1 MVFGTGHRARRYG
14 KIGRLPRHEPTAESK
29 HADEQT
35 PRGIGEDCLVW
46 KGMVEGKM
54 TATSTDRTVSIEP
67 AADLLDRL
75 VNEEQV
81 GGAGLAVAVGGEPV
95 TEIFRGEAAGQTA
108 SSATLWPLASTT
120 KLYTAATI
128 FALVEQGVLTPSM
141 PVRSVLPKFTGDG
154 RERITV
160 RHLLTHTSGVQ
171 YEPEDMEQLLIGQRP
186 MGDILDA
193 AYRQPLLFPPGTG
206 WSYSDLGF
214 GLLGQVA
221 AKATGVDYHELVC
234 QLILEPAG
242 LSDTYLIPPAEVEPR
257 IAEVVGSMAA
267 GTDGAM
273 YNSAYARGLAHPAF
287 GAIATVSD
295 LMRFGLLF
303 TPHSPTPLFSRAG
316 IQTMTTDQVA
326 ALSFAEPDSPLS
338 GLLRPWGGGFM
349 LKGQA
354 GYPALASPWSYGH
367 PGATGCMLWIDP
379 GHDVV
384 IAFVSNRH
392 SGADADEGKFSQRL
406 ERVVNV
412 VLACLTRGDSGPE
425 PA

>member
-1 MVFGTGHRARRYG
+1 M
-14 KIGRLPRHEPTAESK
+14 TAS
-29 HADEQT
+29 ATEQT
-35 PRGIGEDCLVW
+35 
-46 KGMVEGKM
+46 
-54 TATSTDRTVSIEP
+54 VSLRP
-67 AADLLDRL
+67 AADLLERL
-75 VNEEQV
+75 VDEEQV
-81 GGAGLAVAVGGEPV
+81 GGAGLAVAVGGQPAA
-95 TEIFRGEAAGQTA
+95 EIFRGEAAGQAA
-108 SSATLWPLASTT
+108 SAATLWPLASAT

-128 FALVEQGVLTPSM
+128 FALVEQGVLTLSM
-141 PVRSVLPKFTGDG
+141 PVRSVLPTFSGDG
-154 RERITV
+154 RERITI

-186 MGDILDA
+186 MEDILDA
-193 AYRQPLLFPPGTG
+193 AYTQPLLFPPGSG

-221 AKATGVDYHELVC
+221 AQATGINFHELVSK
-234 QLILEPAG
+234 LILEPAG
-242 LSDTYLIPPAEVEPR
+242 LSDTYLIPSTEVEPR

-273 YNSAYARGLAHPAF
+273 YNSTYARGLAHPAF

-295 LMRFGLLF
+295 LLQFGLLF

-316 IQTMTTDQVA
+316 IQTMTSDQVA
-326 ALSFAEPDSPLS
+326 AVSFAEPDSPLP
-338 GLLRPWGGGFM
+338 GAVRPWGGGFM

-367 PGATGCMLWIDP
+367 PGATGCVLWIDP

-392 SGADADEGKFSQRL
+392 SGADADEGRFSQRL

-412 VLACLTRGDSGPE
+412 VLASLTRGDSGPWFV
-425 PA
+425 